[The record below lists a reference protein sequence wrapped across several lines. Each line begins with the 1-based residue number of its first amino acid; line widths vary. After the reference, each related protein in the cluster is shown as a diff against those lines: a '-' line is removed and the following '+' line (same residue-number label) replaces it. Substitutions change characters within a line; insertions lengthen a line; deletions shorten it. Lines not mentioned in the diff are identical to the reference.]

1 VRRCA
6 TVSLTLLVAAS
17 ATLTFAPSS
26 QAATSTSDLKARLD
40 QARISLSVAQASL
53 RTARAALQAARS
65 SGSAADVAT
74 QRTAIR
80 HLKRQITALRRSI
93 ARLRFQIE
101 YPMVRGP
108 HGTWGRTLRLAAKK
122 YHLSVRSLTR
132 MMLLE
137 SGGRVRAV
145 GGGGLFYGLFQYA
158 PSTWKSAWNPWRNY
172 SIFHGGAQIWATA
185 TAIHRGWGRSM
196 WPNTYPMAFGWGIA
210 VAAPMRTK

>member
-101 YPMVRGP
+101 YPM
-108 HGTWGRTLRLAAKK
+108 
-122 YHLSVRSLTR
+122 SVRSLTR

-210 VAAPMRTK
+210 VAAPMRTN